1 MMLFYA
7 VLRVISI
14 SGSVLYP
21 TYASYKVLSKRPTQE
36 SDLERWLMY
45 WSVMGVVVGIE
56 MVAEWLIRW
65 IPLYYYLKTI
75 FLMYLAL
82 PQTQGAT
89 PIYTKR
95 LHPMLQYYE
104 PQIDASMARLRSRA
118 YDFVRAKIQE
128 LWARIVNAPLP
139 SPDAPPPTMQDN
151 PVAFATGFLKTWS
164 PFLVA
169 ASGAMMQPQQQQQQQ
184 QQQKIE
190 GGGRSRS
197 SSASSTSSFAP
208 TDINL
213 TSKAKP
219 AIQRS
224 GAVNVRNRT
233 GRNAPRTSDVRLP
246 RQSDGDVRPR
256 QSDGDARPRKS
267 DTAPREGNRQ
277 GSSKPKPRVQMDE
290 LDSEIE
296 ESDSLVSPD
305 GDVAPSKAS
314 SAYEKL
320 KAD

>member
-1 MMLFYA
+1 MMRLFYI
-7 VLRVISI
+7 VLHAISI
-14 SGSVLYP
+14 TGSVVYP
-21 TYASYKVLSKRPTQE
+21 TYASYKTLSKRPTQE
-36 SDLERWLMY
+36 ADLERWLMY

-56 MVAEWLIRW
+56 TIAEWLIRW
-65 IPLYYYLKTI
+65 IPLYYYIKTI

-89 PIYTKR
+89 PLYNYR
-95 LHPMLQYYE
+95 LLPLLEHYE

-118 YDFVRAKIQE
+118 YDFVRAKLQE
-128 LWARIVNAPLP
+128 LWARVINAPPP
-139 SPDAPPPTMQDN
+139 SPSAPAPTMQDN

-169 ASGAMMQPQQQQQQQ
+169 ASGAMMQPQQQTQTT
-184 QQQKIE
+184 IE
-190 GGGRSRS
+190 GGGLGGRSRS

-233 GRNAPRTSDVRLP
+233 GRNAPRTSDVRVP
-246 RQSDGDVRPR
+246 IAKDDGESRATSR
-256 QSDGDARPRKS
+256 RSEGTS
-267 DTAPREGNRQ
+267 REERREA
-277 GSSKPKPRVQMDE
+277 KPKPKVQVDE
-290 LDSEIE
+290 LDSDE
-296 ESDSLVSPD
+296 EEEENVNSPD
-305 GDVAPSKAS
+305 GDAGPSKAS

>member
-7 VLRVISI
+7 ALRVISI
-14 SGSVLYP
+14 SGSVVYP
-21 TYASYKVLSKRPTQE
+21 TYASYKTLSKRPTQE

-45 WSVMGVVVGIE
+45 WAVMGFVVGIE

-89 PIYTKR
+89 PLYTNR
-95 LHPMLQYYE
+95 LRPLLEHYE

-118 YDFVRAKIQE
+118 YDFVRAKLQE
-128 LWARIVNAPLP
+128 LWARIVNAPPP
-139 SPDAPPPTMQDN
+139 SPTAPPPTMQDN

-169 ASGAMMQPQQQQQQQ
+169 ASGAMMQPQQPQQPQL
-184 QQQKIE
+184 E
-190 GGGRSRS
+190 PATRGGRSRS

-219 AIQRS
+219 AIQRNN
-224 GAVNVRNRT
+224 AVNVRNRT

-246 RQSDGDVRPR
+246 PETR
-256 QSDGDARPRKS
+256 APRKS
-267 DTAPREGNRQ
+267 DVEPRRASVKPN
-277 GSSKPKPRVQMDE
+277 KPKVHVDE
-290 LDSEIE
+290 LDSEME
-296 ESDSLVSPD
+296 EDEGLVSPD

>member
-7 VLRVISI
+7 ALRIISI
-14 SGSVLYP
+14 SGSVVYP
-21 TYASYKVLSKRPTQE
+21 TYASYKTLSKRPTQE

-45 WSVMGVVVGIE
+45 WAVMGFVVGVE

-65 IPLYYYLKTI
+65 IPLYYYLKTM

-89 PIYTKR
+89 PLYNHR
-95 LHPMLQYYE
+95 LRPLLEHYE

-118 YDFVRAKIQE
+118 YDFVRAKLQE
-128 LWARIVNAPLP
+128 LWARIINAPVP
-139 SPDAPPPTMQDN
+139 SPNAPPPTMQDN

-169 ASGAMMQPQQQQQQQ
+169 ASGAMMQPQQPQPQ
-184 QQQKIE
+184 IE
-190 GGGRSRS
+190 PSGGRSRS

-224 GAVNVRNRT
+224 NAVNVRNRT
-233 GRNAPRTSDVRLP
+233 GRNAPRTSDVRI
-246 RQSDGDVRPR
+246 Q
-256 QSDGDARPRKS
+256 PRKS
-267 DTAPREGNRQ
+267 DVEREVKPK
-277 GSSKPKPRVQMDE
+277 SKPKVQVDE
-290 LDSEIE
+290 LDSEVE
-296 ESDSLVSPD
+296 DEDELVSPD

>member
-14 SGSVLYP
+14 TGSVVYP
-21 TYASYKVLSKRPTQE
+21 TYASYKTLSKRPTQE
-36 SDLERWLMY
+36 ADLERWLMY
-45 WSVMGVVVGIE
+45 WAVMGFVVGIE
-56 MVAEWLIRW
+56 TVAEWLIRW
-65 IPLYYYLKTI
+65 IPLYYYLKIT

-89 PIYTKR
+89 SLYTNR
-95 LHPMLQYYE
+95 LHPLLQHYE

-128 LWARIVNAPLP
+128 IWGRIVNAPPP
-139 SPDAPPPTMQDN
+139 SPNAPAPTMQDN

-169 ASGAMMQPQQQQQQQ
+169 ASGAMMQPQQQP
-184 QQQKIE
+184 QQKLE
-190 GGGRSRS
+190 GGGGRSRS

-246 RQSDGDVRPR
+246 RQE
-256 QSDGDARPRKS
+256 DGDARPRRS
-267 DTAPREGNRQ
+267 DVAREPREQ
-277 GSSKPKPRVQMDE
+277 VKPKPRVQVDE

-296 ESDSLVSPD
+296 ESDNLVSPD

>member
-1 MMLFYA
+1 MMLFY
-7 VLRVISI
+7 VFLRIVSI
-14 SGSVLYP
+14 SGSVVYP
-21 TYASYKVLSKRPTQE
+21 TYASYKTLSKRPTQE
-36 SDLERWLMY
+36 SELERWLMY
-45 WSVMGVVVGIE
+45 WSVMGFVAGIE

-89 PIYTKR
+89 SLYTNR
-95 LHPMLQYYE
+95 LHPLLQHYE
-104 PQIDASMARLRSRA
+104 PQIDASTARLRSKA
-118 YDFVRAKIQE
+118 YDFVRAKFQE
-128 LWARIVNAPLP
+128 LWARIINAPLP
-139 SPDAPPPTMQDN
+139 NPNAPAPTMQDN

-169 ASGAMMQPQQQQQQQ
+169 ASGAMMQPQEPQQPQL
-184 QQQKIE
+184 E
-190 GGGRSRS
+190 SGGGGRSRS
-197 SSASSTSSFAP
+197 SSASSTSSFAA

-219 AIQRS
+219 AIQRNT
-224 GAVNVRNRT
+224 AVNVRNRT

-246 RQSDGDVRPR
+246 P
-256 QSDGDARPRKS
+256 DARPRKS
-267 DTAPREGNRQ
+267 DVEPRRS
-277 GSSKPKPRVQMDE
+277 SSKPKPKVQVDE

-296 ESDSLVSPD
+296 EDEDLVSPD

>member
-1 MMLFYA
+1 MRFFYA

-14 SGSVLYP
+14 TGSVVYP
-21 TYASYKVLSKRPTQE
+21 TYASYKTLSKRPTQE
-36 SDLERWLMY
+36 ADLERWLMY
-45 WSVMGVVVGIE
+45 WSVMGVVLGIE

-89 PIYTKR
+89 PLYNHR
-95 LHPMLQYYE
+95 LLPLLEHYE

-118 YDFVRAKIQE
+118 YDFVRAKLQE
-128 LWARIVNAPLP
+128 LWARIINAPPP
-139 SPDAPPPTMQDN
+139 SPNAPAPTMQDN

-164 PFLVA
+164 PED
-169 ASGAMMQPQQQQQQQ
+169 G
-184 QQQKIE
+184 E
-190 GGGRSRS
+190 GSR
-197 SSASSTSSFAP
+197 
-208 TDINL
+208 
-213 TSKAKP
+213 
-219 AIQRS
+219 
-224 GAVNVRNRT
+224 
-233 GRNAPRTSDVRLP
+233 APRRSEGA
-246 RQSDGDVRPR
+246 S
-256 QSDGDARPRKS
+256 
-267 DTAPREGNRQ
+267 REERREA
-277 GSSKPKPRVQMDE
+277 KPKPKVQLDE

-296 ESDSLVSPD
+296 EDEDLVSPD

>member
-1 MMLFYA
+1 MRLFYA

-14 SGSVLYP
+14 TGSVVYP
-21 TYASYKVLSKRPTQE
+21 TYASYKTLSKRPTQE
-36 SDLERWLMY
+36 ADLERWLMY
-45 WSVMGVVVGIE
+45 WSVMGVVLGIE

-89 PIYTKR
+89 PLYNHR
-95 LHPMLQYYE
+95 LLPLLEHYE

-118 YDFVRAKIQE
+118 YDFVRAKLQE
-128 LWARIVNAPLP
+128 LWARIINAPPP
-139 SPDAPPPTMQDN
+139 SPNAPAPTMQDN

-169 ASGAMMQPQQQQQQQ
+169 ASGAMMQPQQQTQPT
-184 QQQKIE
+184 IE
-190 GGGRSRS
+190 GGGLGGRSRS

-224 GAVNVRNRT
+224 GAINVRNRT
-233 GRNAPRTSDVRLP
+233 GRNAPRTSDVRVPIVREDGEGSRAP
-246 RQSDGDVRPR
+246 RRSEGASREER
-256 QSDGDARPRKS
+256 REARP
-267 DTAPREGNRQ
+267 
-277 GSSKPKPRVQMDE
+277 KPKVQLDE

-296 ESDSLVSPD
+296 EDEDLVSPD

>member
-1 MMLFYA
+1 
-7 VLRVISI
+7 
-14 SGSVLYP
+14 
-21 TYASYKVLSKRPTQE
+21 
-36 SDLERWLMY
+36 
-45 WSVMGVVVGIE
+45 MGVVVGIE
-56 MVAEWLIRW
+56 RVAEWLIRW

-89 PIYTKR
+89 PLYTNR
-95 LHPMLQYYE
+95 LQPLLQHYE

-118 YDFVRAKIQE
+118 YDFVRGKIQE
-128 LWARIVNAPLP
+128 LWARIVNAPPP
-139 SPDAPPPTMQDN
+139 SPTAPAPTMQDN

-169 ASGAMMQPQQQQQQQ
+169 ASGAMMQPQQTQQPQV
-184 QQQKIE
+184 E
-190 GGGRSRS
+190 GGGGRSRS

-246 RQSDGDVRPR
+246 REG
-256 QSDGDARPRKS
+256 GDARPRRS
-267 DTAPREGNRQ
+267 EAEPRDEGRA
-277 GSSKPKPRVQMDE
+277 SRSKPRVQVDE
-290 LDSEIE
+290 LDSEVE
-296 ESDSLVSPD
+296 ESDHLVSPD